1 MSSACVNKSSA
12 LPGAGQVLP
21 LLSSLNRLMQ
31 AYISS
36 WQAPPSA
43 ALEGWLTQLVVE
55 DDGISV
61 IGILQSR
68 DEDASAEMTAGCIR
82 WWRRMKMSQL

>member
-1 MSSACVNKSSA
+1 MNVVFLDTKSSA

-31 AYISS
+31 TYISS

-43 ALEGWLTQLVVE
+43 ALQGWLTQLVVE

-61 IGILQSR
+61 IGIS
-68 DEDASAEMTAGCIR
+68 
-82 WWRRMKMSQL
+82 